1 MAEQDN
7 NQETRVRPGGGASA
21 GLDIGTDREQNNRES
36 SGGAQSGEVD
46 SHNDD
51 ARAAGDKN
59 GADEAESISKTGNAF
74 RGEVGMGTGEST
86 GATKG
91 FVTAS
96 PETEKKRKEQQG

>member
-7 NQETRVRPGGGASA
+7 NQETRVRPGSGASA
-21 GLDIGTDREQNNRES
+21 GLDIGTDRKQNNRES
-36 SGGAQSGEVD
+36 SGGASGGEVD

-51 ARAAGDKN
+51 ARRAGDKN
-59 GADEAESISKTGNAF
+59 GADEGVSMSKTGNAL

-86 GATKG
+86 GATRD

-96 PETEKKRKEQQG
+96 PETEKKRNEQK